1 MEIQELD
8 ICLSPIQR
16 VKEAT
21 PEKSR
26 QLKGG
31 LARVQAQIADKD
43 SDLRTN
49 HRIERNRIRCALEDC
64 KERILAGQD
73 RLKRGVPQIR
83 LFRRL
88 TNELDC
94 LRETEQ
100 HLEGEQRGVDDLIV
114 RARQEIDRLK
124 VVSGVDELVT
134 LRAALG
140 LDRVHLVGQSWGGM
154 LAMQYALERP
164 AGLASIVVADS
175 PADMGQWVSEA
186 NRLRAA
192 LQSDVQQVLAEH
204 EAAGTTTAPE
214 YGAAV
219 EIFYRKHVCRLDPW
233 PDPFVRTAEALE
245 RDNFVYLVMNGPSEF
260 HVIGKLASWSI
271 LDRLHEIETPTLLIS
286 GAHDEATPA
295 IVGAIAERI
304 PHAEWVLFEES
315 SHTPHL
321 EQPDAF
327 SATVRAFLAGVESG
341 SRTLQTAHT
350 IS

>member
-1 MEIQELD
+1 MDLKISRRRDSRGFGAVPVTEGTIDFRGYRTWYRIVGEDIGGRLPVVVLHGGPGATHQYLEPLD
-8 ICLSPIQR
+8 
-16 VKEAT
+16 V
-21 PEKSR
+21 
-26 QLKGG
+26 
-31 LARVQAQIADKD
+31 LAESGRRIVFYDQIGCGR
-43 SDLRTN
+43 SDRPTDP
-49 HRIERNRIRCALEDC
+49 A
-64 KERILAGQD
+64 
-73 RLKRGVPQIR
+73 
-83 LFRRL
+83 FF
-88 TNELDC
+88 
-94 LRETEQ
+94 ETQ
-100 HLEGEQRGVDDLIV
+100 TF
-114 RARQEIDRLK
+114 
-124 VVSGVDELVT
+124 VDELVT
-134 LRAALG
+134 LRVALG
-140 LDRVHLVGQSWGGM
+140 LHRVHLVGQSWGGM

-192 LQSDVQQVLAEH
+192 LPSDVQRVLAEH

-219 EIFYRKHVCRLDPW
+219 
-233 PDPFVRTAEALE
+233 E